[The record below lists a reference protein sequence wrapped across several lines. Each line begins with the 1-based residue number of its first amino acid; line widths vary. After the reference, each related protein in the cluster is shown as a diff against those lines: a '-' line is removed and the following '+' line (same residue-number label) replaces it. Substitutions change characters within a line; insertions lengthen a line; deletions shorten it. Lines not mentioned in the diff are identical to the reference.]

1 VSLTALN
8 LFSSI
13 YNFANYICS
22 CFPAILIFETDWMR
36 LKKKKKLPETI
47 LQRIDERLNVN
58 KDKDSGRKATSI
70 LVNNLKKKHSI
81 PTNPDETII
90 PKFTVCSGSM
100 NTKKQLE
107 IITKNGEK
115 LSKAEE
121 EKIVLAVKKKLIG
134 K

>member
-1 VSLTALN
+1 
-8 LFSSI
+8 
-13 YNFANYICS
+13 
-22 CFPAILIFETDWMR
+22 MR

-81 PTNPDETII
+81 PTNPDEAII
-90 PKFTVCSGSM
+90 PKFTVGGGSM
-100 NTKKQLE
+100 NTKKQLK

-121 EKIVLAVKKKLIG
+121 EKIVLAVKTKLIG
-134 K
+134 T